1 MLTDNTNAPLILL
14 VEDNDLHVSAIQR
27 SFENAENDYRL
38 AIAGTVNDALAVM
51 ALQAPD
57 LVITGYKLPDGDGTW
72 LLIVVNG
79 QCPVILMT
87 SQDCEYVAENAMNA
101 GVQDYIVKSP
111 AAFASL
117 PLTVKHA
124 LANWK
129 FVVARRQ
136 ADESVY
142 RAKRDWEMTFDAVP
156 DLISIIDKN
165 HTIIRVNRAM
175 ADRCGFMPKELIGR
189 KCYELIHG
197 ASDPHV
203 SCPHVRLI
211 QDGFGQTEQIE
222 EKLLN
227 GVFDITVSPLH
238 NAEGQLSG
246 CVHVAR
252 DVTERKRAEEERLA
266 FDQQFQQTQKLES
279 LGVLAGG
286 IAHDFNNI
294 LTIILGHCY
303 IVDQDID
310 SGMDQKTHVKHIE
323 KAAGRAAEL
332 CRQMLTYAGQN
343 ELVQTRINLWLLVDE
358 NVKMLRSAIK
368 KNVNFELDLKY
379 DVPEF
384 PGDSAQIQQVVMNLI
399 INAAEAIGDENGTIN
414 ITLKKTTV
422 STDQAD
428 KDFFGNAIHAGN
440 YACLTVSDNGCGM
453 TIETQK
459 RIFEPFYTTKFTGR
473 GLGMSAV
480 LGIIKSHDGSL
491 QLSSI
496 SGIGT
501 TFKIFLPL
509 TALPD
514 ILETRLTFG
523 SVSSMKG
530 RGAILLVDDEEEL
543 RIIGTSLLKAMGYS
557 VTIAPDGREALE
569 IYHEQRAGIDLVL
582 LDLLMPEMGGVHM
595 YRRLR
600 EISPS
605 LPIIVCSGYCVEE
618 ILADIHSDKY
628 SAVIQKPYNTDQLR
642 NALMKL
648 LDMKE

>member
-1 MLTDNTNAPLILL
+1 MLTDNNNAPLILI
-14 VEDNDLHVSAIQR
+14 VEDNDLHVSAIQS

-38 AIAGTVNDALAVM
+38 AIVGTVNDALTVM
-51 ALQAPD
+51 ALQVPD
-57 LVITGYKLPDGDGTW
+57 LVITDYKLPDGDGTW

-87 SQDCEYVAENAMNA
+87 SQDREHVAVNAIKA
-101 GVQDYIVKSP
+101 GAQDYIVKSP
-111 AAFASL
+111 AAFAAL
-117 PLTVKHA
+117 PLTVKYA

-156 DLISIIDKN
+156 DLISIIDTN
-165 HTIIRVNRAM
+165 HTIIRVNLAM
-175 ADRCGFMPKELIGR
+175 ADRCGLMPKELVGR
-189 KCYELIHG
+189 KCHELMHG

-211 QDGFGQTEQIE
+211 QDGFGHTEQIE

-332 CRQMLTYAGQN
+332 CRHMLAYAGQN

-379 DVPEF
+379 DVPEIS
-384 PGDSAQIQQVVMNLI
+384 GDSAQIQQVVMNLI

-428 KDFFGNAIHAGN
+428 KDFWGNAIHAGN
-440 YACLTVSDNGCGM
+440 YACLTVSDSGCGM
-453 TIETQK
+453 TVETQK

-473 GLGMSAV
+473 GLGMSVV

-491 QLSSI
+491 QLSSMP
-496 SGIGT
+496 GVGT

-509 TALPD
+509 TAVPD
-514 ILETRLTFG
+514 ILETKLTFD
-523 SVSSMKG
+523 SVSSVKA

-557 VTIAPDGREALE
+557 VMIAPDGREALE
-569 IYHEQRAGIDLVL
+569 IYHEQRAGIDLIL

-605 LPIIVCSGYCVEE
+605 LPIIVCSGYSVEE
-618 ILADIHSDKY
+618 ILEDIYSDKY
-628 SAVIQKPYNTDQLR
+628 SAVIQKPYNPDQLR
-642 NALMKL
+642 NTLMKL
-648 LDMKE
+648 LDMTE